1 MSTREINWP
10 KHPIILE
17 INTWPW
23 LNGLSERYNKPIT
36 LSNVPREILDNEFT
50 YFDVVWLMGV
60 WERSPRGRDIAIEH
74 PGLQEEYR
82 NALEY
87 FNTNDVVGS
96 PYSIHYYHVDTQL
109 GGKDSLATF
118 RRQLAKRD
126 LLLLLDYVP
135 NHVSIDHLWTLEK
148 SDVFIKGTTDDFI
161 SYPDEFFS
169 VGDMVYA
176 NGKDPFFPPW
186 SDTAQIN
193 AFSSEARQKAINTL
207 LSIAEQSDGV
217 RCDMAMLMT
226 NSIFSRTWGTRAGQP
241 PEEEYWNEVI
251 RAIRE
256 NYPKF
261 KFLAEV
267 YWDMEWELQQQ
278 GFDFCYDK
286 RLYDRLI
293 HENAQ
298 SVRTHL
304 QAEWDYQSKLLRFIE
319 NHDEQRAI
327 ITFGEEKSMAAA
339 IIALTLPGARLIH
352 EGQIF
357 GYKIKLPVQLG
368 RRVSEEKNHKLTIFY
383 QNLLK
388 GIPGKDFGEGKW
400 MPCIIESIDDN
411 NFSNENLIAYQWKL
425 DEKYLL
431 IVVNYSPIHS
441 QGHVRVE
448 EIEYGVANWNFIDLL
463 VQRIHIYK
471 GENLSKYGLFVD
483 LGPWHG
489 HVFDVSKRMHY

>member
-1 MSTREINWP
+1 MVSKEINWP
-10 KHPIILE
+10 KHPKILE

-23 LNGLSERYNKPIT
+23 LNGLSETYNKPIT
-36 LSNVPREILDNEFT
+36 LGNVPREVLDNEFT
-50 YFDVVWLMGV
+50 FFDAVWLMGV
-60 WERSPRGRDIAIEH
+60 WERSPQGRDIAIEH
-74 PGLQEEYR
+74 PDLQEEYR
-82 NALEY
+82 TALEY

-109 GGKDSLATF
+109 GGKDGLATF
-118 RRQLAKRD
+118 RRQLAKRG

-135 NHVSIDHLWTLEK
+135 NHVSVDHLWTLEK

-161 SYPDEFFS
+161 SHPEQFFS
-169 VGDMVYA
+169 VGDIVYA
-176 NGKDPFFPPW
+176 HGRDPYFPPW
-186 SDTAQIN
+186 TDTAQIN

-207 LSIAEQSDGV
+207 LSIAEQCDGV

-226 NSIFSRTWGTRAGQP
+226 NSVFSRTWGARAGQP
-241 PEEEYWNEVI
+241 PEKDYWNEVI
-251 RAIRE
+251 SAVRDKHPE
-256 NYPKF
+256 F

-298 SVRTHL
+298 SVRAHL

-319 NHDEQRAI
+319 NHDEQRAVK
-327 ITFGEEKSMAAA
+327 TLGEEKSMAAA
-339 IIALTLPGARLIH
+339 IIALTLPGARLVH

-368 RRVSEEKNHKLTIFY
+368 RRPSEEKNQKLTHFY

-388 GIPGKDFGEGKW
+388 SLPGKDFDEGKW
-400 MPCIIESIDDN
+400 MPCIVESIDDT
-411 NFSNENLIAYQWKL
+411 NFSNQNLIAYQWKL
-425 DEKYLL
+425 DEKRLL
-431 IVVNYSPIHS
+431 IVVNYSSIHS
-441 QGHVRVE
+441 HGHVRID

-463 VQRIHIYK
+463 DQRNYIYK

-483 LGPWHG
+483 LGPWHS
-489 HVFDVSKRMHY
+489 HIFDVNKRMQY

>member
-1 MSTREINWP
+1 MSTREITWP
-10 KHPIILE
+10 KHPKIFE
-17 INTWPW
+17 INTWSW

-36 LSNVPREILDNEFT
+36 LNNVPREVLDNEFT
-50 YFDVVWLMGV
+50 CFDAVWLMGV
-60 WERSPRGRDIAIEH
+60 WERSPRGCDIAIED
-74 PGLQEEYR
+74 PDLQEEYR
-82 NALEY
+82 NALEN

-109 GGKDSLATF
+109 GGKDGLATF
-118 RRQLAKRD
+118 RRQLTKRD

-148 SDVFIKGTTDDFI
+148 SDVFIKGTADDLI
-161 SYPDEFFS
+161 SHPDEFFS

-176 NGKDPFFPPW
+176 NGKDPFFPSW

-207 LSIAEQSDGV
+207 LSIAEQCDGV

-226 NSIFSRTWGTRAGQP
+226 NSTFSRTWGEKAGHP
-241 PEEEYWNEVI
+241 PEKEYWVEVI
-251 RAIRE
+251 RAVRDKDL
-256 NYPKF
+256 KF
-261 KFLAEV
+261 RFFAEV

-293 HENAQ
+293 HENVQ
-298 SVRTHL
+298 SIRAHL

-319 NHDEQRAI
+319 NHDEQRAV
-327 ITFGEEKSMAAA
+327 ITLGEEKSKAAA
-339 IIALTLPGARLIH
+339 IIVLTLPGARLIH

-368 RRVSEEKNHKLTIFY
+368 RRQSEEKNKNLTHFY

-388 GIPGKDFGEGKW
+388 SIPGKDFEEGKW
-400 MPCIIESIDDN
+400 MPCIIESIDDQ
-411 NFSNENLIAYQWKL
+411 NFSNQNLIAYQWKL
-425 DEKYLL
+425 DEKRLL
-431 IVVNYSPIHS
+431 IVVNYSSIHS
-441 QGHVRVE
+441 HGHVRID
-448 EIEYGVANWNFIDLL
+448 EIEYGVTNWNFIDLL
-463 VQRIHIYK
+463 DQRNYIYK

-483 LGPWHG
+483 LGPWHS
-489 HVFDVSKRMHY
+489 HIFDVNKRMHY